1 MFGITWGTQHGKF
14 YLYTYIRSRSRV
26 SHFRNSLWAEGR
38 KGRDRSP
45 ARLRRQNFPSFMW
58 NEREPVSRWT
68 SIVGRSVG
76 PRVNEVW
83 IWATELTSH
92 QPVSHNGTGSPIL
105 KLQTPLKV
113 SPSPSR
119 PHLTAWP
126 HAKRIPWEQ
135 FMSRGETKQWRNC
148 PQPRSKKGKL
158 T

>member
-83 IWATELTSH
+83 IWATELTLLYSKFFPTMVQGPQFWNCKPPWKCPH
-92 QPVSHNGTGSPIL
+92 RHPDPIWPHDHTPSESLGSNLCLVAKRNSGGI
-105 KLQTPLKV
+105 V
-113 SPSPSR
+113 PSR
-119 PHLTAWP
+119 GP
-126 HAKRIPWEQ
+126 KRG
-135 FMSRGETKQWRNC
+135 S
-148 PQPRSKKGKL
+148 
-158 T
+158 